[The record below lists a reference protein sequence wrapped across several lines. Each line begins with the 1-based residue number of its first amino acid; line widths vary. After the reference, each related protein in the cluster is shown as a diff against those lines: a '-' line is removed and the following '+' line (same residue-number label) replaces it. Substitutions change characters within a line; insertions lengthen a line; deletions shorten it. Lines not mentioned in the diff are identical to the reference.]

1 MDALRVAGAA
11 ACSVALALWAGA
23 RAVRRS
29 PRSLDEA
36 RRLLVGSAASAE
48 RQRVGEP
55 FVALHLGEHLS
66 LADTTAAAVATRL
79 LAAAAVMFLT
89 VLAGIVALLS
99 MGLLPFTPLWMA
111 MPIVAAAIS
120 MWVTW
125 RGVVAKAD
133 RRRRQVRQA
142 ANDFVQL
149 VAVGLTTDQS
159 VEEAIRFAVRVG
171 GTPAFRMLRQ
181 EILSAPQRGVAVW
194 EAIEEFGRTNGV
206 RELVE
211 FATIVER
218 QGVQGVSIGE
228 SVAAMSAS
236 MRATAL
242 DELEREADRANAN
255 LSGPTVGFV
264 VATVVF
270 LAYPL
275 AQRISEAFGG

>member
-1 MDALRVAGAA
+1 MRVLIQRVTGAQVSVDGIVTGKIGAGLVALVGIRDGDTAEEVQWMAEKVLQLRVFSDKDGKMN
-11 ACSVALALWAGA
+11 
-23 RAVRRS
+23 
-29 PRSLDEA
+29 
-36 RRLLVGSAASAE
+36 
-48 RQRVGEP
+48 
-55 FVALHLGEHLS
+55 LS
-66 LADTTAAAVATRL
+66 LAETTAAAVATRL
-79 LAAAAVMFLT
+79 LAAAAVMFFA
-89 VLAGIVALLS
+89 VLAGVVALLGTG
-99 MGLLPFTPLWMA
+99 MLPASPVWLA
-111 MPIVAAAIS
+111 LPVVAALLAC
-120 MWVTW
+120 WTTW
-125 RGVVAKAD
+125 RGVEAAAE
-133 RRRRQVRQA
+133 RRRQQLRQA

-171 GTPAFRMLRQ
+171 GSPAFQMLRR
-181 EILSAPQRGVAVW
+181 EIQSAPQRGVAVW
-194 EAIEEFGRTNGV
+194 EAIEEFGRANGI

-211 FATIVER
+211 FATAVER

-228 SVAAMSAS
+228 SVASLSAS
-236 MRATAL
+236 MRAASL

>member
-1 MDALRVAGAA
+1 MDALRIAGVAS
-11 ACSVALALWAGA
+11 CSMALALWASA
-23 RAVRRS
+23 RALRRA
-29 PRSLDEA
+29 PRSLGEA
-36 RRLLVGSAASAE
+36 RRAMAGTATTAE
-48 RQRVGEP
+48 RQPFGEP
-55 FVALHLGEHLS
+55 FVAHHLGEHLS

-79 LAAAAVMFLT
+79 LAAAAVMFFT
-89 VLAGIVALLS
+89 VLGGIVALLG
-99 MGLLPFTPLWMA
+99 MGLLPFTPLWMVL
-111 MPIVAAAIS
+111 PIAAAA
-120 MWVTW
+120 MAAWVTW

-133 RRRRQVRQA
+133 TQRRQLRQA

-171 GTPAFRMLRQ
+171 GTPAFRLLRQ
-181 EILSAPQRGVAVW
+181 EIMSAPQRGVAVW
-194 EAIEEFGRTNGV
+194 EAIEEFGRVNGV

-211 FATIVER
+211 FANAVER

-236 MRATAL
+236 MRAAAL

>member
-1 MDALRVAGAA
+1 MDAMRVAAA
-11 ACSVALALWAGA
+11 VAVLVAVALWASA
-23 RAVRRS
+23 RAVRRG
-29 PRSLDEA
+29 PRSVADA
-36 RRLLVGSAASAE
+36 RRLLSGIDASAA
-48 RQRVGEP
+48 RGRPGEA
-55 FVALHLGEHLS
+55 FVTTHLGEHLS

-79 LAAAAVMFLT
+79 LAAAAVMFFA
-89 VLAGIVALLS
+89 VLAGVVALLGT
-99 MGLLPFTPLWMA
+99 GLLPASPVWLA
-111 MPIVAAAIS
+111 MPVVAALLAC
-120 MWVTW
+120 WTTW
-125 RGVVAKAD
+125 RGVEAAAE
-133 RRRRQVRQA
+133 RRRQQLRRA

-171 GTPAFRMLRQ
+171 SSPAFQMLRR
-181 EILSAPQRGVAVW
+181 EIQSAPQRGVAVW
-194 EAIEEFGRTNGV
+194 EAIEEFGRTNGI

-211 FATIVER
+211 FATAVER

-228 SVAAMSAS
+228 SVASLSAS
-236 MRATAL
+236 MRAASL